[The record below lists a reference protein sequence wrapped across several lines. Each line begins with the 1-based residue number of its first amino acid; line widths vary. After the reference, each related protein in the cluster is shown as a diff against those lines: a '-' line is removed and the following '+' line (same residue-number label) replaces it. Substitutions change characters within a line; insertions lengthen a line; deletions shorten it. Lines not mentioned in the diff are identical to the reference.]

1 MSTEIFNVPP
11 GGITTCVGTGT
22 AGFGGDGGP
31 AIAAQLNTPDGLVVG
46 AGSLYIADRL
56 NNRVRKVDL
65 GTGIITTF
73 AGTGTAGF
81 GGDGGPAIAAQLNGP
96 AAMAVDAGSLYVTDF
111 FNNRVR
117 KVDLGTGIITTFAG
131 TGTAGFGGDGG
142 PAIAASLSAPE
153 GVVIWAGSLYITDQ
167 GNNRVRRVDLA
178 TGIITTF
185 AGTGTVGFG
194 GDGGPAIA
202 AQLNTPRGMAVDEE
216 GNVYFACWHNNRVR
230 KVKPVA
236 PPAVYTLAQVD
247 GAIPLP
253 LSAGVTVSSAFT
265 VSADRV
271 VPAGKPVTVTFP
283 TGLSLPADGQ
293 VRYICPAD
301 GTNIPLFTNTTGAA
315 LSSVTFPAQEITGS
329 TACFYSMNIQASGAV
344 TGPLYANISVAGTT
358 GVLAYKVSALTATV
372 AQTPPDPVVLSP
384 GDYGSLGFTVSADT
398 VSPAGEPVTVTFPA
412 GVSMQP
418 EGAVVYICSGV
429 STPVYTNTT
438 GTYQPVVTFPA
449 QEITGSTA
457 CFYSVNIQATGNPTG
472 PAQGNISVA
481 GTTHPINITTS

>member
-31 AIAAQLNTPDGLVVG
+31 AIAAQLNAPDG
-46 AGSLYIADRL
+46 
-56 NNRVRKVDL
+56 
-65 GTGIITTF
+65 
-73 AGTGTAGF
+73 
-81 GGDGGPAIAAQLNGP
+81 
-96 AAMAVDAGSLYVTDF
+96 MAVDAGSLYVADC

-153 GVVIWAGSLYITDQ
+153 GLVIWAGSLYITDQ

-344 TGPLYANISVAGTT
+344 TGPLYATVAIAGAT
-358 GVLAYKVSALTATV
+358 GVLAYKVSPVTV
-372 AQTPPDPVVLSP
+372 TVTQTPPDPLVLSP

-457 CFYSVNIQATGNPTG
+457 CFYSVNVQATGNPTG